1 MFNDTC
7 LMASVELC

>member
-1 MFNDTC
+1 MVNDTC